1 MASSATR
8 SRLAITAWT
17 MPPWL
22 WVWLGGYLLATMP
35 QEISLLHFTIV
46 TYFGHK
52 SVLSGI
58 PLHGLVTVERFSLV
72 FDLLIYTVILGSA
85 AAALFPHLR
94 GRWVEWRFRLASDD
108 RPIMAEMQRFVS
120 SHDPSISL
128 RVTIRSDQTAR
139 LYPVGWRRA
148 RIAIFRPLPALWRRD
163 RAAAEAILLHE
174 VAHRRQGDQLIVG
187 LGSPFVMLMRIWVPA
202 YLLLV
207 FVPVTV
213 YLAVGGSTLAP
224 FVIIIIPSIT
234 QAVVIPGVIFL
245 PVIALWLAELG
256 ADQMAARALGPGAVR
271 QALRA
276 TAGSRVSVLARA
288 LALLSHPPRRL
299 RLRLAAASP
308 AGAAGLVAAWP
319 AALVAWLVVLPFAL
333 AVPVLLLF
341 RLPSGLMETILKAAM
356 QKLLADG
363 RPVVIATMIALLAW
377 PVLAYP
383 WQWLWSAA
391 PRARGHQPWWPYV
404 AAAILPIG
412 MLLASLAPLQGSGS
426 VPALQ
431 GGSLPTAL
439 PTALPGTGFC
449 ARLTSWEL
457 GRGLKEQEHV
467 AEDADQLLL
476 NSSISAAAAQKLD
489 GEIRVALSNPPPGA
503 ARGTYT
509 KAMTSYKTAV
519 TDLQAGH
526 SAAANRALTNAAN
539 QLLRAGNL
547 MTQQSRRCIP
557 S

>member
-1 MASSATR
+1 
-8 SRLAITAWT
+8 

-52 SVLSGI
+52 SVLSRI
-58 PLHGLVTVERFSLV
+58 PLHGLVTVEPFSL
-72 FDLLIYTVILGSA
+72 I
-85 AAALFPHLR
+85 
-94 GRWVEWRFRLASDD
+94 
-108 RPIMAEMQRFVS
+108 FVA

-148 RIAIFRPLPALWRRD
+148 RIAVFRPLPALWRRD
-163 RAAAEAILLHE
+163 SAAAEAILLHE

-224 FVIIIIPSIT
+224 FVIIPSIT
-234 QAVVIPGVIFL
+234 QAVAIPGVIFL
-245 PVIALWLAELG
+245 PVTALWLAELG

-341 RLPSGLMETILKAAM
+341 AY
-356 QKLLADG
+356 
-363 RPVVIATMIALLAW
+363 RPA
-377 PVLAYP
+377 
-383 WQWLWSAA
+383 
-391 PRARGHQPWWPYV
+391 
-404 AAAILPIG
+404 
-412 MLLASLAPLQGSGS
+412 
-426 VPALQ
+426 
-431 GGSLPTAL
+431 
-439 PTALPGTGFC
+439 
-449 ARLTSWEL
+449 
-457 GRGLKEQEHV
+457 
-467 AEDADQLLL
+467 
-476 NSSISAAAAQKLD
+476 
-489 GEIRVALSNPPPGA
+489 
-503 ARGTYT
+503 
-509 KAMTSYKTAV
+509 
-519 TDLQAGH
+519 
-526 SAAANRALTNAAN
+526 
-539 QLLRAGNL
+539 
-547 MTQQSRRCIP
+547 
-557 S
+557 